1 MSPYYSLP
9 SVCPSVCRPCFNCHR
24 SRQFFLQPIHRS
36 FHLLLRPSVP
46 FYLSAAAAA
55 AVFLVFLVPFVYI
68 CKFWILSCFN
78 LYLYGSSNN
87 LTFKS
92 GGFRNWGR
100 GGVRVVCAPLP
111 FALAIAHPSFQWPT
125 APPPSLPG
133 SLPPSSRRG
142 RCCRGRE
149 EEGG

>member
-9 SVCPSVCRPCFNCHR
+9 SVCPSVCCPCFNCHR

-100 GGVRVVCAPLP
+100 GGASGLCPPPLAP
-111 FALAIAHPSFQWPT
+111 AIAHPSFQWPT
-125 APPPSLPG
+125 APPLPFHHLQDG
-133 SLPPSSRRG
+133 ADAAGEGRRK
-142 RCCRGRE
+142 
-149 EEGG
+149 EGG